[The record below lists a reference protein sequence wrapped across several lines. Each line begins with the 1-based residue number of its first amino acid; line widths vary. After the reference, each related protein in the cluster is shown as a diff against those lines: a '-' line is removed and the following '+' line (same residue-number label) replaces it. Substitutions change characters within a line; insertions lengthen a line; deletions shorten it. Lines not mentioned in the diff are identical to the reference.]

1 MFILIFWWSFAWLF
15 ACVAKT
21 SYCIFI
27 DHRVDVTGPTWVPSP
42 GAVPIY
48 TAYCHVFSQ
57 DMAGLRC
64 CHVSVPYVWHCQQV
78 TAAKLRD
85 AARKR
90 KVDGTKVPPSSVTAC
105 LAFLQ
110 LELCACD
117 RGRRSHAGL
126 NGAEQLNPKQGQCRR
141 DLSSTQTSR
150 SNRLRQ
156 ELSGSIPVAGLPRK
170 TRTLAARTAA

>member
-1 MFILIFWWSFAWLF
+1 MRQRFYRAERRSCYRAGSRNTIQRFTRLFCAVRLRRGILISERRQLAARMFILIFWWSFAWLF

-64 CHVSVPYVWHCQQV
+64 CHVSVPYVWHC
-78 TAAKLRD
+78 
-85 AARKR
+85 
-90 KVDGTKVPPSSVTAC
+90 
-105 LAFLQ
+105 
-110 LELCACD
+110 
-117 RGRRSHAGL
+117 
-126 NGAEQLNPKQGQCRR
+126 
-141 DLSSTQTSR
+141 SR
-150 SNRLRQ
+150 SLQQSFAMQPGN
-156 ELSGSIPVAGLPRK
+156 
-170 TRTLAARTAA
+170 ARSMARRCLLQVSQHVSPSCS

>member
-1 MFILIFWWSFAWLF
+1 MELLS
-15 ACVAKT
+15 CSTSVEVAVL
-21 SYCIFI
+21 SCLCSI
-27 DHRVDVTGPTWVPSP
+27 RL
-42 GAVPIY
+42 A
-48 TAYCHVFSQ
+48 
-57 DMAGLRC
+57 L
-64 CHVSVPYVWHCQQV
+64 QQV

-126 NGAEQLNPKQGQCRR
+126 NGAEQLNLKQGQRRR

-156 ELSGSIPVAGLPRK
+156 ELSGSIPVAGRQRTKCKSLYIEIQGTAPASPQSPQASALVPAVFRRLQPLLRLPSMQ
-170 TRTLAARTAA
+170 LH

>member
-1 MFILIFWWSFAWLF
+1 MHFHRPPRGRDRANLGPKSRGSPYLYSILPRIFAGHGR
-15 ACVAKT
+15 VAVL
-21 SYCIFI
+21 SCLCSI
-27 DHRVDVTGPTWVPSP
+27 RL
-42 GAVPIY
+42 A
-48 TAYCHVFSQ
+48 
-57 DMAGLRC
+57 L
-64 CHVSVPYVWHCQQV
+64 QQV

-150 SNRLRQ
+150 GNRLRQ

-170 TRTLAARTAA
+170 ARTLAARTAA

>member
-1 MFILIFWWSFAWLF
+1 MLSCLCSIRLAL
-15 ACVAKT
+15 
-21 SYCIFI
+21 
-27 DHRVDVTGPTWVPSP
+27 
-42 GAVPIY
+42 
-48 TAYCHVFSQ
+48 
-57 DMAGLRC
+57 
-64 CHVSVPYVWHCQQV
+64 QQV

-126 NGAEQLNPKQGQCRR
+126 NGAEQLNLKQGQRRR

-156 ELSGSIPVAGLPRK
+156 ELSGSIPVAGRQ
-170 TRTLAARTAA
+170 RTKCKSLYIEIQGTAPASPPKPSSIRFGAGSLQAFTAAVAASEQCSCIEGKFFLGHIRGCLAFCRFDLSLCPC